1 VNNLKLNHD
10 LVRYTMLSIESSKNI
25 TGPLE
30 DELLANLSNYGEYDR
45 NQIAYTVMKLKE
57 AKYITGDVQWG
68 NNQPVII
75 SPGNLTYEGHKFL
88 DNIRDD
94 GVWKDTKNILSKF
107 SSVSLTL
114 VSNVAAG
121 VITQIIKH
129 QMGI

>member
-1 VNNLKLNHD
+1 M
-10 LVRYTMLSIESSKNI
+10 RYTMLSIESSKNI

-57 AKYITGDVQWG
+57 AKYITGDVRWG
-68 NNQPVII
+68 NNQPAII

>member
-1 VNNLKLNHD
+1 
-10 LVRYTMLSIESSKNI
+10 MLSIESSKNI

-57 AKYITGDVQWG
+57 AKYITGDVRWG
-68 NNQPVII
+68 NNQPAII

>member
-1 VNNLKLNHD
+1 MKLNHD

-45 NQIAYTVMKLKE
+45 SQIAYTVMKLKE
-57 AKYITGDVQWG
+57 AKYITGDVRWG
-68 NNQPVII
+68 NNQPAII

>member
-1 VNNLKLNHD
+1 
-10 LVRYTMLSIESSKNI
+10 MLSIESSKNI

-57 AKYITGDVQWG
+57 AKYITGDVRWG
-68 NNQPVII
+68 NNLPAII

-94 GVWKDTKNILSKF
+94 GVWKNTKNILSKF

-121 VITQIIKH
+121 VITQVIKH

>member
-1 VNNLKLNHD
+1 
-10 LVRYTMLSIESSKNI
+10 MLSIESSKNI

>member
-1 VNNLKLNHD
+1 MNNLKLNHD